1 MLYKLFEK
9 KNADAHYKS
18 CLNCSPLYKLFEKFY
33 ELFEKKNADAHY
45 KSCLSCSMLYMLF
58 EKKNADAIRII
69 RVIRSLK

>member
-1 MLYKLFEK
+1 MPII
-9 KNADAHYKS
+9 KS
-18 CLNCSPLYKLFEKFY
+18 CLNYSPLYKLFEK
-33 ELFEKKNADAHY
+33 KSADAHY